1 MQPPRGQGG
10 DERSAWTC
18 LASVVL
24 IALLYAVLGSFGA
37 WPDNIDNWNYWELSL
52 NLTTDFY
59 HVWNLRSFVAEPG
72 RSISY
77 PPLYP
82 ALIAVADLLTGEG
95 PAGGTVVNYACV
107 AGFAVVNGA
116 IGRHLARSFA
126 AGLLVA
132 AATLCFLPFATELA
146 SARTHPLALLIVAA
160 IALVVVRGP
169 ITPLAALQLG
179 LLAGLGVMA
188 RFDFLLPSVA
198 LGAIVLFW
206 SRRVS
211 SAGAYVLGAV
221 LVAAPWIAY
230 SWTWFQTPFASDSR
244 WAAAARQPGIW
255 AQDWIA
261 PPGPE
266 RMSGVADLLR
276 KLWQTRDVPIELASD
291 LARHLAPVALV
302 LVAAYAGAV
311 IVGRFRPAVRSGD
324 PRRQHDAAP
333 FRRLVWLLLIWP
345 PLVFSVWLANYPSVR
360 YLSAAVW
367 HLFASIVLGLVYRIR
382 QTDTALAHRAMAASA
397 AGLVMLSA
405 GMAWRLSTTIRF
417 ETPSAVTM
425 KIGALR
431 KCLIVAGGIPGE
443 RVLFAGYEVTAGQ
456 FGPLARW
463 NSSSP
468 PHNASILTGPD
479 WSAFLKRNQIIY
491 VVDGQTRPALQ
502 PFLERTV
509 LDGCP
514 KPVSAVIPDAP

>member
-1 MQPPRGQGG
+1 MQLLQDPGPI
-10 DERSAWTC
+10 ERPVWMC
-18 LASVVL
+18 LASFVL

-82 ALIAVADLLTGEG
+82 ALIAVANLLTGQG
-95 PAGGTVVNYACV
+95 PAGGTVVNYACI
-107 AGFAVVNGA
+107 AGFAVVSGA
-116 IGRHLARSFA
+116 VGRHLARSFA

-160 IALVVVRGP
+160 IALIVVRGP
-169 ITPLAALQLG
+169 ITTLAAVQIG
-179 LLAGLGVMA
+179 LLAGLGIMA
-188 RFDFLLPSVA
+188 RFDFLLPSAA
-198 LGAIVLFW
+198 LGALVLLW

-211 SAGAYVLGAV
+211 SAGAYALAAG
-221 LVAAPWIAY
+221 LVATPWIVY
-230 SWTWFQTPFASDSR
+230 SWTWFHTLFVSDSR
-244 WAAAARQPGIW
+244 WSVTAKQPGLW

-276 KLWQTRDVPIELASD
+276 KLWQTTDVPAELASD

-302 LVAAYAGAV
+302 LVAGYAAAV
-311 IVGRFRPAVRSGD
+311 IIGRFRPGVRSGD
-324 PRRQHDAAP
+324 SDPQHGKAA
-333 FRRLVWLLLIWP
+333 FRRLAWLLLIWP
-345 PLVFSVWLANYPSVR
+345 PLVFSIWLANYPSVR

-367 HLFASIVLGLVYRIR
+367 HLLALIVLGSIDRIR
-382 QTDTALAHRAMAASA
+382 QTDVLLARRAMAVGA
-397 AGLVMLSA
+397 AGLIVLGA
-405 GMAWRLSTTIRF
+405 GLAWRLSAKVRF
-417 ETPSAVTM
+417 EAPSAVIA

-431 KCLIVAGGIPGE
+431 DCLAAAGGRPTE
-443 RVLFAGYEVTAGQ
+443 RVLFANYEVTAGQ

-463 NSSSP
+463 ASSSP
-468 PHNASILTGPD
+468 PHNASTLTGPD

-491 VVDGQTRPALQ
+491 VVDGQTKPMLQ
-502 PFLERTV
+502 PYLERTV
-509 LDGCP
+509 LNGCSA
-514 KPVSAVIPDAP
+514 PVSRVIA